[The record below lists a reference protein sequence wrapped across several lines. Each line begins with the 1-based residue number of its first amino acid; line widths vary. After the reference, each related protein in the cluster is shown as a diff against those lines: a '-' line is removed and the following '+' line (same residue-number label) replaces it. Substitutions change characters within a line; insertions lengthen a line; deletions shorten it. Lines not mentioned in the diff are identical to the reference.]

1 MLQKRYY
8 YLIKVQFLGYRFHG
22 WQKQPNTKTVHLMI
36 DRTLKY
42 VLGDQKFKTLGAG
55 RTDAMVSANEAAF
68 ELFLDQHPLEDL
80 KEFLE
85 LFNKN
90 LPQDIRAL
98 NIKEIDAK
106 FNIIQGSKLK
116 EYHYVFAQG
125 SKFHPFAAP
134 IMTTILDALD
144 IELMQEGA
152 RLFEGKH
159 NYKTYC
165 YKPSNEGVYNR
176 ELMGCELV
184 ENTLYTASFFPEK
197 SYVLKVIGKGFGRHQ
212 IRLMMGALIKLGR
225 GDIDLEYI
233 KNSLKA
239 ESQEVM
245 DYIAPASGL
254 ILHKIEFNT

>member
-1 MLQKRYY
+1 MLQKRYFY
-8 YLIKVQFLGYRFHG
+8 VVKVQFLGYRFHG

-36 DRTLKY
+36 DRTLKFI
-42 VLGDQKFKTLGAG
+42 LGEQKFKTLGAG
-55 RTDAMVSANEAAF
+55 RTDAMVSASEAAF
-68 ELFLDQHPLEDL
+68 ELFLDGQPLEDL
-80 KEFLE
+80 TAFLE
-85 LFNKN
+85 LFNQN

-98 NIKEIDAK
+98 SINEVDAK
-106 FNIIQGSKLK
+106 FNIIQDSKLK

-125 SKFHPFAAP
+125 EKFHPFAAP

-144 IELMQEGA
+144 IELMKEGA
-152 RLFEGKH
+152 QLFEGQN

-165 YKPSNEGVYNR
+165 YKPTNEGVYDR
-176 ELMGCELV
+176 ELICCELI

-225 GDIDLEYI
+225 GEIDLEYI
-233 KNSLKA
+233 KNSLKP

-254 ILHKIEFNT
+254 ILHKVEF

>member
-1 MLQKRYY
+1 MLQKRYF
-8 YLIKVQFLGYRFHG
+8 YLVKVQFLGYRFHG

-36 DRTLKY
+36 DRTLKFI
-42 VLGDQKFKTLGAG
+42 LGEQKFKTLGAG
-55 RTDAMVSANEAAF
+55 RTDAMVSASEAAF
-68 ELFLDQHPLEDL
+68 ELFLDGQPLEDL
-80 KEFLE
+80 TAFLE
-85 LFNKN
+85 LFNQN

-98 NIKEIDAK
+98 SINEVDAK
-106 FNIIQGSKLK
+106 FNIIQDSKLK

-125 SKFHPFAAP
+125 EKFHPFAAP

-144 IELMQEGA
+144 IELMKEGA
-152 RLFEGKH
+152 QLFEGQN

-165 YKPSNEGVYNR
+165 YKPTNEGVYDR
-176 ELMGCELV
+176 ELICCELI

-225 GDIDLEYI
+225 GEIDLEYI
-233 KNSLKA
+233 KNSLKP

-254 ILHKIEFNT
+254 ILHKVEF